1 MEFKIKKEFWRK
13 TGVYCIKNKI
23 NNKFYIGSTS
33 VNFRHRYL
41 QYKSAFKKGIRN
53 QPILYKAFDK
63 YGFENFEFNI
73 ICICLKEDCI
83 KMEQLY
89 IDKGT
94 DILGEKYAQKRGY
107 YVIECPAP
115 WDDIEGKPAKEIG
128 INSRGQKYW
137 KKAGPYRNELM
148 AQEADAL
155 IAFNL
160 NNSVGTQDMIR
171 RAKAHG
177 LKIREIIV

>member
-1 MEFKIKKEFWRK
+1 M
-13 TGVYCIKNKI
+13 KNKI
-23 NNKFYIGSTS
+23 FKVIIAGSRKFQDYDLLERKCDSILSSINDEIIVVSGCAKGS
-33 VNFRHRYL
+33 
-41 QYKSAFKKGIRN
+41 
-53 QPILYKAFDK
+53 D
-63 YGFENFEFNI
+63 E
-73 ICICLKEDCI
+73 
-83 KMEQLY
+83 
-89 IDKGT
+89 
-94 DILGEKYAQKRGY
+94 LGEKYAQKRGY
-107 YVIECPAP
+107 YVLECPAP
-115 WDDIEGKPAKEIG
+115 WDDIEGKPQNEIG

-160 NNSVGTQDMIR
+160 NDSPGTQDMIR

>member
-1 MEFKIKKEFWRK
+1 M
-13 TGVYCIKNKI
+13 KNKI
-23 NNKFYIGSTS
+23 FKVIIAGSRKFQDYDLLERKCDS
-33 VNFRHRYL
+33 
-41 QYKSAFKKGIRN
+41 
-53 QPILYKAFDK
+53 ILSSIND
-63 YGFENFEFNI
+63 EIWI
-73 ICICLKEDCI
+73 ISGVCE
-83 KMEQLY
+83 
-89 IDKGT
+89 GT

-107 YVIECPAP
+107 YVLECPAP

-171 RAKAHG
+171 RAKTHG

>member
-1 MEFKIKKEFWRK
+1 M
-13 TGVYCIKNKI
+13 KNKI
-23 NNKFYIGSTS
+23 FKVIIAGSRKFQDYDLLERKCDS
-33 VNFRHRYL
+33 
-41 QYKSAFKKGIRN
+41 
-53 QPILYKAFDK
+53 ILSSIEA
-63 YGFENFEFNI
+63 EI
-73 ICICLKEDCI
+73 IVISGCAT
-83 KMEQLY
+83 
-89 IDKGT
+89 GA

-107 YVIECPAP
+107 YVLECPAP

-137 KKAGPYRNELM
+137 KKAGHYRNELM

>member
-1 MEFKIKKEFWRK
+1 MTFKVIIAGSRKFNDYKLLETKCNNILSDIKDEIIIVS
-13 TGVYCIKNKI
+13 GCCE
-23 NNKFYIGSTS
+23 
-33 VNFRHRYL
+33 
-41 QYKSAFKKGIRN
+41 KG
-53 QPILYKAFDK
+53 ADK
-63 YGFENFEFNI
+63 
-73 ICICLKEDCI
+73 
-83 KMEQLY
+83 
-89 IDKGT
+89 
-94 DILGEKYAQKRGY
+94 LGEKYAQKRGY

-137 KKAGPYRNELM
+137 KKAGHYRNELM

-177 LKIREIIV
+177 LKIREIKI

>member
-1 MEFKIKKEFWRK
+1 MTFKVIIAGSRNFNDYNLLETKCNNILSKIKDEIIIIS
-13 TGVYCIKNKI
+13 GCCE
-23 NNKFYIGSTS
+23 
-33 VNFRHRYL
+33 
-41 QYKSAFKKGIRN
+41 KG
-53 QPILYKAFDK
+53 ADK
-63 YGFENFEFNI
+63 
-73 ICICLKEDCI
+73 
-83 KMEQLY
+83 
-89 IDKGT
+89 
-94 DILGEKYAQKRGY
+94 LGEKYAQKRGY
-107 YVIECPAP
+107 YVLECPAP
-115 WDDIEGKPAKEIG
+115 WDDIEGNPAKEIG

>member
-1 MEFKIKKEFWRK
+1 M
-13 TGVYCIKNKI
+13 KNKI
-23 NNKFYIGSTS
+23 FKVIIAGSRKFQDYDLLERKCDS
-33 VNFRHRYL
+33 
-41 QYKSAFKKGIRN
+41 
-53 QPILYKAFDK
+53 ILSSIED
-63 YGFENFEFNI
+63 EI
-73 ICICLKEDCI
+73 IVVSGCAI
-83 KMEQLY
+83 
-89 IDKGT
+89 GT

-107 YVIECPAP
+107 YVLECPAP

>member
-94 DILGEKYAQKRGY
+94 DYNSCLVAGSLLGFKHSENSKTRTITGGRHH
-107 YVIECPAP
+107 CS
-115 WDDIEGKPAKEIG
+115 KPVYKF
-128 INSRGQKYW
+128 S
-137 KKAGPYRNELM
+137 KK
-148 AQEADAL
+148 
-155 IAFNL
+155 
-160 NNSVGTQDMIR
+160 
-171 RAKAHG
+171 
-177 LKIREIIV
+177 